1 MPRNAHHHRV
11 VALVYDQLCTF
22 EFGIVVELFG
32 LPRPEVGT
40 KWYDFRVCSVDTGP
54 VSAIG
59 GVKVQA
65 SSGLTMLRQ
74 ADTIIIPGWRK
85 LEDPPPDKLLK
96 ALVAAHRRGARLVSI
111 CSGVFVLAATG
122 LLDGKRA
129 TTHWRYAELLASRF
143 PKIDVDPDVLYVD
156 EGSILT
162 SAGSAA
168 GIDLC
173 LHLIRRDLGAKVA
186 NLVARRLVVPPH
198 RDGGQAQYVA
208 HPIRAEAHGGLARL
222 MDWAQKQMHRSLSV
236 DDLAR
241 QALMSPRTFARRF
254 KLETGTTPHRWLTY
268 QRLLHAQRILETTDE
283 SIDLI
288 AERVGFGTAATL
300 RQHFR
305 QLLHTNPL
313 TYRRRF
319 STRYPHIAEA

>member
-1 MPRNAHHHRV
+1 MPSKAHRHRV

-32 LPRPEVGT
+32 LPRPELGT
-40 KWYDFRVCSVDTGP
+40 KWYDFRACSVDAGP

-59 GVKVQA
+59 GITVQA
-65 SSGLTMLRQ
+65 SSGMTALRG
-74 ADTIIIPGWRK
+74 ADTIVIPGWRK
-85 LEDPPPDKLLK
+85 LEDPPPDKLVK
-96 ALVAAHRRGARLVSI
+96 ALVSAHRRGARLVSI
-111 CSGVFVLAATG
+111 CSGVFLLAATG

-143 PKIDVDPDVLYVD
+143 PAVDVDPDVLYVD

-168 GIDLC
+168 GVDLC
-173 LHLIRRDLGAKVA
+173 LHLIRRDYGAKVA

-198 RDGGQAQYVA
+198 RDGGQAQYVPHA
-208 HPIRAEAHGGLARL
+208 IRSEGHGGLARL
-222 MDWAQKQMHRSLSV
+222 MDWAQKKIHHSLSV
-236 DDLAR
+236 EDLAR

-254 KLETGTTPHRWLTY
+254 RQETGTTPHRWLTY
-268 QRLLHAQRILETTDE
+268 QRVLNAQRMLEITGD
-283 SIDLI
+283 SIDVI

-305 QLLHTNPL
+305 QLLDTSPL
-313 TYRRRF
+313 AYRLRF
-319 STRYPHIAEA
+319 STRHRRAAET